1 MMLRRDRRL
10 RSTGHLEVPKRTVA
24 NDGTWPQS
32 AIDSTNSRHSQPNAY
47 CVASRRSNR
56 PQNPQESITAYDP
69 FAARRRLACTG
80 TFDEL
85 YRFLKKW
92 EILLVVGRIG
102 AVDLYPFP
110 SACDTTGLK
119 WNDVVPRKLQFR
131 RSGDRQP
138 QSNPVAANASEHL
151 VSDEVSVEAVDRSR
165 ADAGQR
171 KK

>member
-1 MMLRRDRRL
+1 MRARL
-10 RSTGHLEVPKRTVA
+10 TV
-24 NDGTWPQS
+24 
-32 AIDSTNSRHSQPNAY
+32 
-47 CVASRRSNR
+47 
-56 PQNPQESITAYDP
+56 
-69 FAARRRLACTG
+69 RLADQQTG
-80 TFDEL
+80 FSQFCGRYPQICVEASAPPNRGLARTGAFDEL
-85 YRFLKKW
+85 HRLLKKW

-138 QSNPVAANASEHL
+138 QSNAVAANASEHF
-151 VSDEVSVEAVDRSR
+151 VGGEVGVEAVDRSR